1 MTFQVFKNC
10 SVEQFLNSWK
20 ANRILKNGG
29 SLNWRIFVR
38 YTSNEH
44 HHQRSN
50 FYYSKLLFYFSSICL
65 FVPITKFAT
74 KCVHTTYT
82 YFYFWIYFIDNTKL
96 SFRAIGIGY
105 NNIFTNCCYTILSK
119 IHCPQFLFLYP
130 SIFTHFN
137 RLCSSSFLR
146 NWKGSFKLN
155 LIGYSWL
162 WMVGLMS

>member
-1 MTFQVFKNC
+1 MKH
-10 SVEQFLNSWK
+10 
-20 ANRILKNGG
+20 GG

-38 YTSNEH
+38 YMSNEH

-50 FYYSKLLFYFSSICL
+50 FYYSKLLFYFSFICL

-74 KCVHTTYT
+74 KCVHTMYT
-82 YFYFWIYFIDNTKL
+82 YIFLFLNIL
-96 SFRAIGIGY
+96 HGQSFANIGIGY
-105 NNIFTNCCYTILSK
+105 NNVFTNCCYTLFLK